1 MEAMRWGLI
10 PAWYKRPNDG
20 PLLINARAETLLQKP
35 AFRDAVHSRR
45 VLVVASGFYEWT
57 KDAQDA
63 RDPWYITRS
72 DGSPLALAAIWEGWH
87 DPETGALLRSVAL
100 LTVAANAPMQAI
112 HHRMPVV
119 IAPPDQALWLGEQGK
134 GAAPLMRASPDYA
147 LHWHRVSRAA
157 GELVLRLLDAEVHD
171 ARYLVGYIA
180 AGCQGAVGVGH
191 AFDDH
196 QCRFATV
203 GHRLD
208 GPAAVFRAHIQC
220 PARLVDKG
228 HLVAGLKIAGLGE
241 KRVFHHQDAELLCR
255 GGACCAGQRSG
266 QNSPAQ
272 NEFSKHCSAPWC
284 RPPPSQRFAIAMDYG
299 RSEAS
304 GAFD

>member
-1 MEAMRWGLI
+1 MCGRMALTVPAQAMAQMFGAAPDNDLPAAADFNICPTDSIAVVTGGADRVRRMEAMRWGLI

-147 LHWHRVSRAA
+147 LHWHRVSRAVNSNCA
-157 GELVLRLLDAEVHD
+157 NGPRL
-171 ARYLVGYIA
+171 IA
-180 AGCQGAVGVGH
+180 P
-191 AFDDH
+191 
-196 QCRFATV
+196 
-203 GHRLD
+203 L
-208 GPAAVFRAHIQC
+208 
-220 PARLVDKG
+220 
-228 HLVAGLKIAGLGE
+228 E
-241 KRVFHHQDAELLCR
+241 
-255 GGACCAGQRSG
+255 S
-266 QNSPAQ
+266 
-272 NEFSKHCSAPWC
+272 
-284 RPPPSQRFAIAMDYG
+284 
-299 RSEAS
+299 
-304 GAFD
+304 